1 MLACIWLGVQT
12 FYGFVSNDILYL
24 SLSWPGPVRG
34 GNCVLEVEWQQISV
48 RSTAQQSATE
58 K

>member
-34 GNCVLEVEWQQISV
+34 GNCVLEVEWQQI
-48 RSTAQQSATE
+48 RSTAQQSAAE